1 MRANVLTSARFGTFL
16 RVSRS
21 GVSRL
26 AIISGRAA
34 FLAPEMG
41 RLPFRCL
48 PPMMLMRSMR
58 CACPSRYA
66 AKVDLCDAIAL
77 ASHSY
82 ATRQAKKRSAA
93 FFVRIVRDLMH
104 GRTPCST
111 GARLGLALGQI
122 GAQLRGQTL
131 LASLAQRSLARARF
145 AHAPCL
151 LDRQERAYVP
161 GLRATRR
168 RFQAMSAPTC
178 CGASSPAW
186 RSEARPACA
195 PALRS
200 WGIGAVGIAER
211 L

>member
-41 RLPFRCL
+41 GLPFRCL
-48 PPMMLMRSMR
+48 PPMMLMRCLR
-58 CACPSRYA
+58 CARPSRLWMFA

-151 LDRQERAYVP
+151 LGRRERAYVP
-161 GLRATRR
+161 GVRATRR
-168 RFQAMSAPTC
+168 RFQAMSAPTP
-178 CGASSPAW
+178 CGAGSPA
-186 RSEARPACA
+186 
-195 PALRS
+195 L
-200 WGIGAVGIAER
+200 
-211 L
+211 